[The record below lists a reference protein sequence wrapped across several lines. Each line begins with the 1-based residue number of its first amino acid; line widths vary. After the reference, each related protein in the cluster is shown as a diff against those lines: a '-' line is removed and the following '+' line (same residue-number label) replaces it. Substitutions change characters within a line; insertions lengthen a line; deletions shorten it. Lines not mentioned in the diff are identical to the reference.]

1 MNHYIATKIAVLD
14 IEACHPMRMQPKRG
28 SLQRNLPKLRPRH
41 AELHGFGF
49 GMLFR
54 DVDERF
60 ESLEQEK
67 EEDA

>member
-1 MNHYIATKIAVLD
+1 MNHYIATKIALLD
-14 IEACHPMRMQPKRG
+14 IEACHPCVCSP
-28 SLQRNLPKLRPRH
+28 SAAALQRNLPKLRPRH
-41 AELHGFGF
+41 AELHGSGS
-49 GMLFR
+49 GCSSR